1 MLEALL
7 HWLFL
12 PVDASR
18 VHDVSFAVA
27 WHGRL
32 MTLAWGFAVPVGVIF
47 ARFFKI
53 LPGQD
58 WPRELD
64 NRIWWNTHQV
74 LHYLAGL
81 ITLVG
86 ITLVAQGLA
95 AFGSSG
101 THALF
106 GWALAL
112 LALAQFM
119 GGWLRGSKGGPTD
132 PSPDGSLHGDHYAMT
147 RRRLIFEYAHKL
159 GGYLALCVACGAI
172 LSGLWRANAPHWM
185 WLALFFWWSGLV
197 GLAIILQ
204 RTGRA
209 VDTYQA
215 IWGPD
220 ASHPGNARKPI
231 GLGITRPQKRKALP

>member
-1 MLEALL
+1 MSDVLFQ
-7 HWLFL
+7 WLFL
-12 PVDASR
+12 PMDSSR
-18 VHDVSFAVA
+18 THDISIAVQ

-32 MTLAWGFAVPVGVIF
+32 MTLAWGIAVPIGVVS

-58 WPRELD
+58 WPSELD
-64 NRIWWNTHQV
+64 NRVWWITHQT

-81 ITLVG
+81 MTLIG
-86 ITLVAQGLA
+86 IILVVQGLA
-95 AFGSSG
+95 AFGASG

-106 GWALAL
+106 GWALVL
-112 LALAQFM
+112 LALAQFL

-132 PSPDGSLHGDHYAMT
+132 PAPDGSLHGDHYSMT

-159 GGYLALCVACGAI
+159 GGYLALGVACGAI

-185 WLALFFWWSGLV
+185 WLSLFFWWSAMFGLV
-197 GLAIILQ
+197 IVLQ
-204 RTGRA
+204 RQGRA

-220 ASHPGNARKPI
+220 AVHPGNARKPI
-231 GLGITRPQKRKALP
+231 GLGITRPKKKKA